1 MMLVLTIAFSQI
13 FGARTPGYAA
23 YVLCGLEAWTFF
35 SQTTS
40 AAMVQLVWGS
50 SLMHRIF
57 LPRTA
62 FAVSSIGTG
71 LVNLTLSLIPLS
83 IVILLCGL
91 PIRWEA
97 LWLPL
102 AMLLLALFALGV
114 GLALS
119 ALAAYFPDVSEMYQI
134 VLTAWM
140 YLTPI
145 IYPED
150 IVPEAYRWWFFNLNP
165 MYHLVKLFRLP
176 LYYGITPSLERWA
189 AATVV
194 AVGAFLIGWF
204 LFTSRSDELAYRV

>member
-1 MMLVLTIAFSQI
+1 MKTDQPVAESYEVYDSSRRRHPALEEAIQLFHYRDLLRQFVRRDILTRYKRSLLGIAWTMLNPLGMMLVLTIAFSQI

-23 YVLCGLEAWTFF
+23 YVLCGLVAWTFF

-91 PIRWEA
+91 P
-97 LWLPL
+97 L
-102 AMLLLALFALGV
+102 
-114 GLALS
+114 
-119 ALAAYFPDVSEMYQI
+119 
-134 VLTAWM
+134 
-140 YLTPI
+140 
-145 IYPED
+145 
-150 IVPEAYRWWFFNLNP
+150 
-165 MYHLVKLFRLP
+165 RL
-176 LYYGITPSLERWA
+176 
-189 AATVV
+189 
-194 AVGAFLIGWF
+194 
-204 LFTSRSDELAYRV
+204 